1 MPSAEQKESQ
11 KPLRNPAPP
20 PAAAKEA
27 KGDTDTMKRQPAA
40 ASGKGFTTPPRIQVD
55 HVNGIWRVTKHGRF
69 YGDFL
74 KEQHATSAG
83 EGAAG
88 RAAPPSYGTGL
99 PQTAEKGS
107 IA

>member
-11 KPLRNPAPP
+11 MPLGTLVLP

-27 KGDTDTMKRQPAA
+27 KGDTDTMKRPPAA
-40 ASGKGFTTPPRIQVD
+40 ASGNGRSFTIAPRIQVD

-74 KEQHATSAG
+74 KEQHASSAG
-83 EGAAG
+83 EEAAG
-88 RAAPPSYGTGL
+88 VAAPPS
-99 PQTAEKGS
+99 
-107 IA
+107 